1 MVDSGLAKINCDV
14 VQGSVLGPL
23 RFLLYINDLN
33 QAIKFCKVHHFADDT
48 NLLYLGKS
56 IKKLNVNIDLKNL
69 VNWLNANKISL
80 NVKKTE
86 MVIFKSKRKKFND
99 TVKIKLSG
107 KRIYPTA
114 SVKYLGVKIDQHLTW
129 QHHINDLSVKL
140 NRANALL
147 FKIRKFVD
155 DKILRS
161 IYFAIFESNLNYCS
175 LVWAQNYN
183 VINRLVI
190 LQKKAL
196 RIMNYQPRNSH
207 TSPLFRKAAVLK
219 FKDKINLENI
229 LFISKSINNLLPSL
243 FNNWFV
249 FSSDTH
255 KYNTSWSSDDK
266 LQKYSYRTNTYGK
279 NSIIISA
286 IESWNNSQNNL
297 KTMSLR
303 LLTPNKIKLLLSN
316 EQLKIN

>member
-1 MVDSGLAKINCDV
+1 
-14 VQGSVLGPL
+14 
-23 RFLLYINDLN
+23 
-33 QAIKFCKVHHFADDT
+33 
-48 NLLYLGKS
+48 
-56 IKKLNVNIDLKNL
+56 
-69 VNWLNANKISL
+69 
-80 NVKKTE
+80 
-86 MVIFKSKRKKFND
+86 MVIFKSKRKKIND
-99 TVKIKLSG
+99 TVKVKLSG
-107 KRIYPTA
+107 KRIYPTS
-114 SVKYLGVKIDQHLTW
+114 SVKYLGTW

-147 FKIRKFVD
+147 FKIRKFFD

-161 IYFAIFESNLNYCS
+161 NYFALFESNLNYDS

-190 LQKKAL
+190 LQKKVL
-196 RIMNYQPRNSH
+196 RIINYQSLNSH

-219 FKDKINLENI
+219 IKDKINLESI
-229 LFISKSINNLLPSL
+229 LFISKSINNLLHSL
-243 FNNWFV
+243 FNNCSA

-255 KYNTSWSSDDK
+255 KYNTTWSSNDK

-297 KTMSLR
+297 KTIPLR
-303 LLTPNKIKLLLSN
+303 LLTPSKIKLFLSN
-316 EQLKIN
+316 KYLKNY

>member
-1 MVDSGLAKINCDV
+1 MIVI
-14 VQGSVLGPL
+14 
-23 RFLLYINDLN
+23 
-33 QAIKFCKVHHFADDT
+33 
-48 NLLYLGKS
+48 LYLAKS
-56 IKKLNVNIDLKNL
+56 IKLLNNFINIDLNNL
-69 VNWLNANKISL
+69 VNWLNANKFSL
-80 NVKKTE
+80 NVRKSE
-86 MVIFKSKRKKFND
+86 MVIFKSKKKFND
-99 TVKIKLSG
+99 IVKIKSSG
-107 KRIYPTA
+107 KKIYPTP
-114 SVKYLGVKIDQHLTW
+114 SVTYLGVKTDQRLTW

-183 VINRLVI
+183 AINRLVI

-255 KYNTSWSSDDK
+255 KYNTSWSSNDK
-266 LQKYSYRTNTYGK
+266 LQKYSYRTNTYCK
-279 NSIIISA
+279 NSIIVSA
-286 IESWNNSQNNL
+286 I
-297 KTMSLR
+297 
-303 LLTPNKIKLLLSN
+303 
-316 EQLKIN
+316 

>member
-1 MVDSGLAKINCDV
+1 M
-14 VQGSVLGPL
+14 
-23 RFLLYINDLN
+23 
-33 QAIKFCKVHHFADDT
+33 
-48 NLLYLGKS
+48 KS
-56 IKKLNVNIDLKNL
+56 
-69 VNWLNANKISL
+69 
-80 NVKKTE
+80 E
-86 MVIFKSKRKKFND
+86 MVISKSKIKKFNN

-107 KRIYPTA
+107 KRTYPTA
-114 SVKYLGVKIDQHLTW
+114 SVRYLGVKIDQHLSW
-129 QHHINDLSVKL
+129 QHDINDLSAKL

-155 DKILRS
+155 NKILRS
-161 IYFAIFESNLNYCS
+161 IYFAISESNLNYCS

-183 VINRLVI
+183 AINRLVI

-255 KYNTSWSSDDK
+255 KYNTSWSSNDK

-279 NSIIISA
+279 NLIIISA

-297 KTMSLR
+297 FKTSD
-303 LLTPNKIKLLLSN
+303 TQQN
-316 EQLKIN
+316 